1 MIIPIVVD
9 GAVVGTL
16 DVESDRANAFG
27 AADRTALERIAAAL
41 AGLYGAPA

>member
-16 DVESDRANAFG
+16 DVESDLPNAFG
-27 AADRTALERIAAAL
+27 TADRMALQRIAVAL
-41 AGLYGAPA
+41 AGLYGPPP